1 MSDGYYIEKFYSDG
15 SSVIEKC
22 DIYNKPLLVLE
33 EDKMYGFRFIA
44 VASDLEYYSGIY
56 YFGRRFTYNQLA
68 IDSKKDSI
76 KEMLF
81 NNLERK
87 GLKEVIVCDR
97 VYKTFYDINTGDKTI
112 EEEQVDYLVKS
123 SRSVFINLFEF
134 LTMIKESLEAHNN
147 KVSIVI
153 EDCVSKLVPNTSDY
167 YVDDVNVN
175 IREYFLFVDGYLL
188 LKSFSII
195 KGKNTYIRLSDVLDL
210 LKPLYQEY
218 PYLECVL
225 NNYMLDYF
233 NNNKSTLIEGKKKKE
248 KRRRR

>member
-15 SSVIEKC
+15 SSNIEKS
-22 DIYNKPLLVLE
+22 DIYNKPLLVNE

-44 VASDLEYYSGIY
+44 VAGGLNYYSGIY
-56 YFGRRFTYNQLA
+56 YFGRRFTYDQLV
-68 IDSKKDSI
+68 IDSKNDSI
-76 KEMLF
+76 KGMLL

-97 VYKTFYDINTGDKTI
+97 SYKNIYVINEEDRAI
-112 EEEQVDYLVKS
+112 EESVIDYLAKN
-123 SRSVFINLFEF
+123 SRCIFINPFEF
-134 LTMIKESLEAHNN
+134 LTMIKKSLEEHNN
-147 KVSIVI
+147 KVSMVI
-153 EDCVSKLVPNTSDY
+153 EDSVSKLVPNTSDY
-167 YVDDVNVN
+167 YVDNVNVN

-195 KGKNTYIRLSDVLDL
+195 KGKNACIRLSDILDL

-218 PYLECVL
+218 PYLEYVL
-225 NNYMLDYF
+225 NSYMLDYF
-233 NNNKSTLIEGKKKKE
+233 NNNKSTLIESKKKKE